1 VTPSELPARLIP
13 TRPPRLVAA
22 LAVTIAAL
30 GAALLLRVLVLGLST
45 SVGLTQTFYPAIM
58 VVTLYAGVR
67 WGAVSLAGALA
78 IGWWVWSGRT
88 GEALSDDKQAAL
100 ALFVVA
106 GGLIILVCAALR
118 GAVLRLRGETVAR
131 AEAERALIDNTNRMH
146 LALDSTNTGFWDWD
160 IGKSDIYWSPAFL
173 RNFGLS
179 EDTRPSL
186 ETIVAAVHPE
196 DQDRLRQNLQLIF
209 APGEPPE
216 IEFRVLKPDGTN
228 RWVLGRR
235 KVIRDANGQVS
246 RVIGVNV
253 DVTAHKLMEERL
265 RESERRFRALA
276 DSAPVPMWVSKLGGK
291 REFVNRA
298 YVEFLGTS
306 FAEAV
311 DFDWRRILHED
322 DLPRILKEQ
331 IAGETSLEP
340 FTLEAR
346 YRNGR
351 GEWVWLRSFSQP
363 RYGPD
368 GAFIGFI
375 GIAFDITE
383 AKRAQA
389 DLEHINDLLQERVAA
404 ALAERDAAEAALAQS
419 QRLEAVGRLTGGVA
433 HDFNNLL
440 TVIIGA
446 LDILER
452 HPEDVARRDRLV
464 SAAVAA
470 ARRGERLTQQ
480 LLAFSRRQP
489 LKPEIINLDPLIC
502 ELEPLL
508 HRALG
513 DKAHLTLALGAG
525 GLRIRVDVAQFE
537 AALLNLLVNARDA
550 LSEGGEVSL
559 RTARESLA
567 AATGET
573 PPGEYVTVE
582 VRDNGKGMDA
592 ATLRQAFEPFF
603 TTKSVGKGA
612 GLGLSQ
618 VYGFVRQSGG
628 GAEIESRPDEG
639 TLVRLRLPVATGE
652 PDAVE
657 PAAEEV
663 PAPASRTL
671 TVMLVEDDA
680 EVGDLFEAMLAELGH
695 QVVRPPDPAEALKV
709 IASDPRIGL
718 LLTDVVMP
726 GMNGL
731 ELAAE
736 VMRRRPGLPIV
747 LASGYVGEVLSAA
760 EAAPWP
766 LLKKPFLLSA
776 LAAAIAEA
784 LDNPQIAL

>member
-1 VTPSELPARLIP
+1 M
-13 TRPPRLVAA
+13 RPPGLPAA

-30 GAALLLRVLVLGLST
+30 GAALLLRVLVLGLSA

-58 VVTLYAGVR
+58 LVTLYAGVR
-67 WGAVSLAGALA
+67 WGTVSLMGALA

-88 GEALSDDKQAAL
+88 GEALSGDKQAAL
-100 ALFVVA
+100 GLFVVA

-118 GAVLRLRGETVAR
+118 GAVVRLRRETAAR
-131 AEAERALIDNTNRMH
+131 TEAELALIENTSRMH
-146 LALDSTNTGFWDWD
+146 LALDATNTGFWDWD

-173 RNFGLS
+173 RNLGLS
-179 EDTRPSL
+179 EGTRPSL
-186 ETIVAAVHPE
+186 EAIVAAVHPE
-196 DQDRLRQNLQLIF
+196 DQDRLRQNLQHIL
-209 APGEPPE
+209 APGEPLE
-216 IEFRVLKPDGTN
+216 IEFRVIKPDGTN
-228 RWVLGRR
+228 RWILGRR
-235 KVIRDANGQVS
+235 KVIRDASGQVT

-306 FAEAV
+306 FEEAV
-311 DFDWRRILHED
+311 DFDWRRILHEE

-331 IAGETSLEP
+331 IAGETSLKP

-351 GEWVWLRSFSQP
+351 GAWVWLRSFSQP
-363 RYGPD
+363 RYDPD
-368 GAFIGFI
+368 GAFIGFV
-375 GIAFDITE
+375 GIAFDITA
-383 AKRAQA
+383 AKQAQA
-389 DLEHINDLLQERVAA
+389 DLERINDLLQERVAS
-404 ALAERDAAEAALAQS
+404 ALAERDAAEAALAQA

-452 HPEDVARRDRLV
+452 HPQDVARRDRLV

-489 LKPEIINLDPLIC
+489 LKPEITDIDPLIG

-508 HRALG
+508 HRAVG
-513 DKAHLTLALGAG
+513 DKAHLTLTLGAS
-525 GLRIRVDVAQFE
+525 GLRIRVDVTQFE
-537 AALLNLLVNARDA
+537 AALLNLMVNARDA
-550 LSEGGEVSL
+550 LPEGGEVSL
-559 RTARESLA
+559 RTAGESLTA
-567 AATGET
+567 ASGET
-573 PPGEYVTVE
+573 PPGQYVTIE

-603 TTKSVGKGA
+603 TTKTVGKGA

-628 GAEIESRPDEG
+628 GVEIESRPDEG
-639 TLVRLRLPVATGE
+639 TLVRLRLPLATG
-652 PDAVE
+652 
-657 PAAEEV
+657 
-663 PAPASRTL
+663 
-671 TVMLVEDDA
+671 
-680 EVGDLFEAMLAELGH
+680 
-695 QVVRPPDPAEALKV
+695 
-709 IASDPRIGL
+709 
-718 LLTDVVMP
+718 
-726 GMNGL
+726 
-731 ELAAE
+731 
-736 VMRRRPGLPIV
+736 
-747 LASGYVGEVLSAA
+747 
-760 EAAPWP
+760 
-766 LLKKPFLLSA
+766 
-776 LAAAIAEA
+776 
-784 LDNPQIAL
+784 